1 MPRHNPLAGADL
13 LALEPVRLAEWEER
27 DVRVVLTRPKPRG
40 SGVRWLAE
48 RLSTLTGVPR
58 IRLDELGSFVWRR
71 LDGRPVW
78 EVCEAVRAELGE
90 RAEPVEPRLAQFLA
104 MLRKEKLIGY
114 RGYDE

>member
-1 MPRHNPLAGADL
+1 VG
-13 LALEPVRLAEWEER
+13 
-27 DVRVVLTRPKPRG
+27 
-40 SGVRWLAE
+40 
-48 RLSTLTGVPR
+48 
-58 IRLDELGSFVWRR
+58 
-71 LDGRPVW
+71 